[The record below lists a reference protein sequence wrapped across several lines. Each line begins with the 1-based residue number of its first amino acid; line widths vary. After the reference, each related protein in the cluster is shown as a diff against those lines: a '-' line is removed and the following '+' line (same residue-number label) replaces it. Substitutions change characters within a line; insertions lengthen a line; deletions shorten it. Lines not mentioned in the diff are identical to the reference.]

1 MGDFNKNGKPDLAT
15 ANETDN
21 NVSILL
27 GTGTGSFGS
36 ATNFAVGTNP
46 SAVAIGDFNR
56 DGKLDLAT
64 TNTLSHNVS
73 ILLGQ

>member
-1 MGDFNKNGKPDLAT
+1 LLEDLVVGG
-15 ANETDN
+15 NPK
-21 NVSILL
+21 SI
-27 GTGTGSFGS
+27 
-36 ATNFAVGTNP
+36 V
-46 SAVAIGDFNR
+46 IGDINS